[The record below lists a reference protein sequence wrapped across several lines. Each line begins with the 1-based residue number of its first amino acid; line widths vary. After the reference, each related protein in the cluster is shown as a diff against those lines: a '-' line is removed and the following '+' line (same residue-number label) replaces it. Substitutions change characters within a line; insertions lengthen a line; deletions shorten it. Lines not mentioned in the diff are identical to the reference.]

1 MHRPSGPRTR
11 HFPTNRCARSPLGA
25 TRLGLASASVVLLGG
40 CFIGVKPVHKEVLRL
55 PPVQQAMVVPTPEA
69 AAASEALAREAREAR
84 VAAAAAEQ
92 AARTPPPPV
101 FIDNLPNSI
110 YFDND
115 AFLVAP
121 QFQGLLS
128 QHAANLKADRRLRL
142 QILAYTD
149 GKGSAD
155 YNRALAQMRAQ
166 TVAKVLG
173 TMGVERAQLDLQ
185 ARGAERP
192 LRGVAASD
200 ARSRRVELAYLR

>member
-1 MHRPSGPRTR
+1 MQRPSGPFTPCS
-11 HFPTNRCARSPLGA
+11 PTGRRNRSLLGA
-25 TRLGLASASVVLLGG
+25 ARLGLASASVALLGG
-40 CFIGVKPVHKEVLRL
+40 CFIGVKPVHKEVLSL
-55 PPVQQAMVVPTPEA
+55 PPVATALVVPTPAA
-69 AAASEALAREAREAR
+69 AAASHAQAREPR
-84 VAAAAAEQ
+84 VAVVVVEPV
-92 AARTPPPPV
+92 ARTPTPPA
-101 FIDNLPNSI
+101 FIDNLPSSI

-115 AFLVAP
+115 AYLVAP

-155 YNRALAQMRAQ
+155 YNRALAQMRAA

-173 TMGVERAQLDLQ
+173 TMGVNRAQLDPQ
-185 ARGAERP
+185 ASAAERP

-200 ARSRRVELAYLR
+200 PRSRRVELAYLR